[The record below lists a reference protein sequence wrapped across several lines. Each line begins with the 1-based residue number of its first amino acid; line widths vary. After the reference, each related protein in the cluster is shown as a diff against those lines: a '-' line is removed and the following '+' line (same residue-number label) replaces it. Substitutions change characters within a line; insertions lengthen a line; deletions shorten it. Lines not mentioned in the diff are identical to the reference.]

1 MNNSIKILG
10 AGLICV
16 DVVRNNDSTKIMNGG
31 SCANV
36 ISVLAQIG
44 YDCVVIRE
52 KYSGPFESFLSNTLT
67 SLGVKEAFYKDSKSC
82 APRIIEDLSDY
93 EHNFY
98 TTCPCCGEK
107 ILNLKLPSS
116 SDIQIIKDQFEDI
129 DVFYCDRTSSG
140 IRYLINMI
148 SSQKGIVIY
157 EPNSARNL
165 KGLIETSA
173 MVDILKFSKDRIP
186 SSVVERIRTECQKL
200 KLIISTDGARG
211 LSFSYRTLSGEMSPW
226 IVLPSIFSGPVID
239 ASGAGDWLTAGFLS
253 ELLRNRD
260 SLSLESLSDAKEI
273 IRMLSIGMRYSQL
286 CCAAIGAQGVF
297 YSVEYLNELRKL
309 TSHGEGR
316 KRPQL
321 DSQNVTGTDTCPLC
335 FSELSKQIIKVIS

>member
-1 MNNSIKILG
+1 MNDSIKILG

-16 DVVRNNDSTKIMNGG
+16 DVVRNNNSTKIMNGG

-44 YDCVVIRE
+44 YDCSVIRE
-52 KYSGPFESFLSNTLT
+52 RYSGMFESFLSNTLT
-67 SLGVKEAFYKDSKSC
+67 SLGVKETFYKYSKSC

-93 EHNFY
+93 EHSFY

-116 SDIQIIKDQFEDI
+116 SDIQVIKDQFEDI

-186 SSVVERIRTECQKL
+186 SGVVERIRTECEKL

-226 IVLPSIFSGPVID
+226 IVLPSIFNGPVID
-239 ASGAGDWLTAGFLS
+239 TSGAGDWLTAGFLS
-253 ELLRNRD
+253 ELLKSRD
-260 SLSLESLSDAKEI
+260 SLSLESLSDVKEI

-297 YSVEYLNELRKL
+297 YSAEYTKELWKL
-309 TSHGEGR
+309 TSHENR
-316 KRPQL
+316 HKRLRFDRQ
-321 DSQNVTGTDTCPLC
+321 SVAEEDTCPLC
-335 FSELSKQIIKVIS
+335 FSKLPKQIAKVTS